1 MRTTRTVMIFT
12 EVERERALLASLF
25 NTFGKRPRVQWQ
37 PIEEGIAD
45 VVVMSVSNPSLA
57 QIAQAQKLAK
67 VVVFFAAEEDRPQLQ
82 GQVFVLSK
90 HSRAREILD
99 LIERLEA
106 WFGVAEKP
114 SFAAN
119 DGRAALA
126 G

>member
-90 HSRAREILD
+90 HSRAREFLD

-106 WFGVAEKP
+106 WFGVAEEP

>member
-67 VVVFFAAEEDRPQLQ
+67 VVVFFAAEEDRLQLQ

-90 HSRAREILD
+90 HSRAREFLD

-106 WFGVAEKP
+106 WFGVAEEP

-119 DGRAALA
+119 DARAALA